1 MKAKLVILRKEET
14 VPVRIIYWQL
24 RASSL
29 NIFFFLLY
37 LFFFLLP
44 FFLSLSLSFF
54 SLFLFLKDYGLSTFS
69 MIGETRKCQEHDSC
83 PEIRSFL
90 LRPCRRRRKEGFKS
104 NAGCKGLA
112 VTEQKYNSA
121 NL

>member
-37 LFFFLLP
+37 LLFFFFFLLSSFLSP
-44 FFLSLSLSFF
+44 PSTLSSFFLFVIEGLWTID
-54 SLFLFLKDYGLSTFS
+54 FLNDRRNTEVSR
-69 MIGETRKCQEHDSC
+69 TRFV
-83 PEIRSFL
+83 P
-90 LRPCRRRRKEGFKS
+90 
-104 NAGCKGLA
+104 
-112 VTEQKYNSA
+112 
-121 NL
+121 